1 MKNAAAAATDFSFSI
16 GCCQNDLYG
25 FLHALKHVFF
35 KALLL
40 YDQNSHKSLTMYVL
54 LLAGTTIFF
63 LVAAAGCVD
72 LWQSEYPKPI
82 FFFKLFCQIFVIIE
96 DFSMLVWTEGTQELL
111 IKDIHF
117 PSTNFLNYYCEYN
130 PKIRFQVSVPSLMLT
145 AAGSFRVKAINELV
159 KLGMYTAHI
168 YCREHSILQFA
179 RKVKLM
185 ECSKGIMLF
194 L

>member
-1 MKNAAAAATDFSFSI
+1 
-16 GCCQNDLYG
+16 
-25 FLHALKHVFF
+25 
-35 KALLL
+35 
-40 YDQNSHKSLTMYVL
+40 
-54 LLAGTTIFF
+54 
-63 LVAAAGCVD
+63 
-72 LWQSEYPKPI
+72 
-82 FFFKLFCQIFVIIE
+82 
-96 DFSMLVWTEGTQELL
+96 MLVQGRQELL

-117 PSTNFLNYYCEYN
+117 PSTIFLNYYCEYN

-168 YCREHSILQFA
+168 YCREHNILQFA